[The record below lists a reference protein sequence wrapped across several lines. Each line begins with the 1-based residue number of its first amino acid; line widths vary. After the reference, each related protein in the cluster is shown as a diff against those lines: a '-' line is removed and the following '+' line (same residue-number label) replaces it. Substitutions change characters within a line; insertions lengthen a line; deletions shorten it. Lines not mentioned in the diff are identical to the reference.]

1 MTDALRIRLQPR
13 TLDPRPGWKLPF
25 QIRRLGL
32 FCCLVVGLLATAG
45 CGSDSLPIAR
55 EGVLELGSYD
65 FENDPILGLSGEWE
79 FYWNRFYTRADF
91 ANPELADQL
100 AAERTYIAVPEVWNE
115 AKLRALA
122 KRSDRNSE
130 AQQPA
135 AESDTNSSG
144 YATLRLRIRKN
155 GGLNFPEDLRLA
167 TRQWGLAY
175 RLYCGDDLIFANGV
189 IGSDESTS
197 RPGRLPV
204 AADLSPACYESG
216 ELIWQISN
224 FHTALG
230 GPRLPVLM
238 GTHLRLNAHLFQK
251 DLLSFVLAGV
261 TLIIAVYH
269 LVLWYFQ
276 RNERNHWRFGVLA
289 IIILLWTG
297 TNNDLVQRFLGED
310 AHYVEVLKF
319 QLIALFL
326 MPAAYY
332 AYLQACYEREFPT
345 KILPPLVIIS
355 LLFVFH
361 NLLRPTMEVTRV
373 LPVYLG
379 LIAAVVF
386 YSVIA
391 TGFAAVRGRPGA
403 LLTIGSCL
411 VVLLGVVNDA
421 LVYLSVYRNIDLV
434 QYGFFFFIISQSAV
448 QAGIFSAAYKSA
460 DKTSRTLQIE
470 VGKKMQELREA
481 NDKLRELDASRTAFF
496 QNISHEFRTPL
507 TLIKSPLEAAERRD
521 EAISR
526 DTQRV
531 ILSNARR
538 LQRLVDQ
545 LLDLQKIAAGRLQIK
560 PRAIELNEFVRL
572 VTSAF
577 EPYARIRGIQL
588 STEVEP
594 DLPLILVDPEML
606 DKCLYNYLSNSL
618 KFTAKDGRV
627 TLRVL
632 RDHGGARVEV
642 RDTGVGLPAEQIPHL
657 FTRFGYSRPSP
668 VKDQAGSGLGLSLVK
683 ELIELHDGRVG
694 VESEEGRG
702 ATFWFW
708 LPPAPD
714 GSVPDHISREAHR
727 ADFALTNADFEPAV
741 PAVSSQ
747 PATRRGRGRAIL
759 IVEDNDDL
767 RDYMRT
773 IFDRQ
778 GYRVGEAADGQA
790 GLEALPGFRPDLI
803 ITDLMLP
810 RVSGIDMIGRI
821 RKNPDYRTVPILLL
835 TARADDQTKQ
845 EAHEAGADAYLP
857 KPFDESELLAIIRN
871 LLSLKAREKE
881 LELDLAQARRIQE
894 NLLPQSLPVVQG
906 LRLASFYRPMDK
918 VGGDLYDFIKMGD
931 GSLGIFVG
939 DVSGH
944 GIPAALLAS
953 AVKMTLEAFGTRTYS
968 PAELLKFMNE
978 SLYGRTADNF
988 LSCSC
993 GLILPD
999 HRQLIYAQGGH
1010 PPAILIRDGQV
1021 NWHEAQGTWL
1031 GITPEVSFE
1040 EQTID
1045 LQKGDRLILYTDGIV
1060 EAMNPG
1066 EEMFGEDRLAQ
1077 SCLRYNR
1084 DPLKEQLENI
1094 VEEVFEFQG
1103 TGSVQDDITLIALEV
1118 VS

>member
-1 MTDALRIRLQPR
+1 MQMSYASRIRFRLWPR
-13 TLDPRPGWKLPF
+13 AFRARSF
-25 QIRRLGL
+25 SFFRFRRWTGVL
-32 FCCLVVGLLATAG
+32 LVLAAFSLTA
-45 CGSDSLPIAR
+45 CSADEAPVAR
-55 EGVLELGSYD
+55 DGVLELGDYD
-65 FENDPILGLSGEWE
+65 FHEDALLDLNGEWE
-79 FYWNRFYTRADF
+79 FYWNRLYTREDF
-91 ANPELADQL
+91 ADPALAEQL
-100 AAERTYIAVPEVWNE
+100 ARERVLIQVPSVWNQ
-115 AKLRALA
+115 AKTRALLRQA
-122 KRSDRNSE
+122 PG
-130 AQQPA
+130 AA
-135 AESDTNSSG
+135 AENRRPDSSG
-144 YATLRLRIRKN
+144 YATLRLRIQSDGR
-155 GGLNFPEDLRLA
+155 LEFPDDLRLA

-175 RLYCGDDLIFANGV
+175 RLYCGGDLILANGEV
-189 IGSDESTS
+189 GRDADSS

-204 AADLSPACYESG
+204 RAALTPACYESG
-216 ELIWQISN
+216 EFIWHMSN
-224 FHTALG
+224 FHTALS
-230 GPRLPVLM
+230 GPRLPLEM
-238 GTHLRLNAHLFQK
+238 GTALRLNARLFQK
-251 DLLSFVLAGV
+251 DLLAFVLAGV
-261 TLIIAVYH
+261 TLVIAVYH
-269 LVLWYFQ
+269 LVLWNFQ
-276 RNERNHWRFGVLA
+276 RNARNHWRFGALA

-319 QLIALFL
+319 QLIALYL

-332 AYLQACYEREFPT
+332 AYLQACYEREFPA
-345 KILPPLVIIS
+345 KLLPPLVIVS

-379 LIAAVVF
+379 LIGAIVF
-386 YSVIA
+386 YSVFA
-391 TGFAAVRGRPGA
+391 TGVAAVRGRPGA
-403 LLTIGSCL
+403 LLTVGSCL
-411 VVLLGVVNDA
+411 GVALGVANDA

-434 QYGFFFFIISQSAV
+434 QYGFFFFVISQSAV
-448 QAGIFSAAYKSA
+448 QTGIFTAAYQSA
-460 DKTSRTLQIE
+460 DQTSRTLQIE

-521 EAISR
+521 EDISR

-560 PRAIELNEFVRL
+560 PRPIELSEFVRL

-588 STEVEP
+588 STEVEQ
-594 DLPLILVDPEML
+594 DLPLVSVDPEML

-618 KFTAKDGRV
+618 KFTDKDGRV

-642 RDTGVGLPAEQIPHL
+642 RDTGIGLPAEQIPHL

-708 LPPAPD
+708 LPPAPA

-741 PAVSSQ
+741 PAVSSE
-747 PATRRGRGRAIL
+747 PARPGARGRGRAIL

-767 RDYMRT
+767 RDYMRA

-810 RVSGIDMIGRI
+810 RVSGIDMIGRV
-821 RKNPDYRTVPILLL
+821 RKHPDYRTVPILLL

-845 EAHEAGADAYLP
+845 EAHEAGADAYLA

-918 VGGDLYDFIKMGD
+918 VGGDLYDFIKMVD

-999 HRQLIYAQGGH
+999 HRQVIYAQGGH
-1010 PPAILIRDGQV
+1010 PPAILIRDGEV
-1021 NWHEAQGTWL
+1021 HWHEAQGTWL

-1040 EQTID
+1040 EHVID
-1045 LQKGDRLILYTDGIV
+1045 IQKGDRLILYTDGIV

-1066 EEMFGEDRLAQ
+1066 EEMFGEERLAQ

-1103 TGSVQDDITLIALEV
+1103 TGAVADDITLIGLEV

>member
-1 MTDALRIRLQPR
+1 MH
-13 TLDPRPGWKLPF
+13 
-25 QIRRLGL
+25 RRAHR
-32 FCCLVVGLLATAG
+32 VVQRCALLALSALLSLTGAR
-45 CGSDSLPIAR
+45 CSDASTVPVAR
-55 EGVLELGSYD
+55 DGLLELGAYD
-65 FENDPILGLSGEWE
+65 FHTGPILELGGDWE
-79 FYWNRFYTRADF
+79 FYWDRLYSFEDF
-91 ANPELADQL
+91 HNPELAAQISS
-100 AAERTYIAVPEVWNE
+100 ERMLISVPGLWDE
-115 AKLRALA
+115 AIERAIQA
-122 KRSDRNSE
+122 RGQVAGAPPHPMDS
-130 AQQPA
+130 
-135 AESDTNSSG
+135 TG
-144 YATLRLRIRKN
+144 YATLRLRIRRA
-155 GGLNFPEDLRLA
+155 GALDFPPDLRIA

-175 RLYCGDDLIFANGV
+175 RLYCGNDLVLANGV
-189 IGSDESTS
+189 VGRDAETS

-204 AADLSPACYESG
+204 NGALTRECYESG
-216 ELIWQISN
+216 EFIWQISN

-230 GPRLPVLM
+230 GPRLPVQI
-238 GTHLRLNAHLFQK
+238 GTGLRLNARLFQK
-251 DLLSFVLAGV
+251 DLLTFLLAGA
-261 TLIIAVYH
+261 TLIIAAYH
-269 LVLWYFQ
+269 LLLWNFQ
-276 RNERNHWRFGVLA
+276 RNDRHHWRFGLLA
-289 IIILLWTG
+289 LVILGWTT
-297 TNNDLVQRFLGED
+297 TNNDLLQRFLGED
-310 AHYVEVLKF
+310 AHYVEVLRF

-326 MPAAYY
+326 MPVTYY
-332 AYLQACYEREFPT
+332 AYFQSSFEREFPA
-345 KILPPLVIIS
+345 KAVPPLVIIS
-355 LLFVFH
+355 VLFIFH
-361 NLLRPTMEVTRV
+361 NLLRPSLEVTRL

-379 LIAAVVF
+379 LIGLVVF

-391 TGFAAVRGRPGA
+391 MSVAVFRRRKTA
-403 LLTIGSCL
+403 LLTLGSSL
-411 VVLLGVVNDA
+411 VVALGVSNDA
-421 LVYLSVYRNIDLV
+421 LVYMNVYRNVDLV
-434 QYGFFFFIISQSAV
+434 QYGFFFFVISQSAV
-448 QAGIFSAAYKSA
+448 LAGLFSAAYQSA
-460 DKTSRTLQIE
+460 DRTSRTLQIE
-470 VGKKMQELREA
+470 VSKKMNELREA
-481 NDKLRELDASRTAFF
+481 NDKLRELDAQRTAFF

-507 TLIKSPLEAAERRD
+507 TLIKSPLEASERRD
-521 EAISR
+521 ENVSR
-526 DTQRV
+526 ETQQV

-545 LLDLQKIAAGRLQIK
+545 LLDLQKIAAGRLQVH
-560 PRAIELNEFVRL
+560 PRPIELDAFARL

-588 STEVEP
+588 VTEIEA
-594 DLPLILVDPEML
+594 DLPLVMVDPEML

-618 KFTAKDGRV
+618 KFTAKGGRIS
-627 TLRVL
+627 LRVL
-632 RDHGGARVEV
+632 LDHGGARVEV
-642 RDTGVGLPAEQIPHL
+642 NDTGVGVPAEQIQHL

-708 LPPAPD
+708 LPPAPV
-714 GSVPDHISREAHR
+714 GSVPDQISREVHGP
-727 ADFALTNADFEPAV
+727 DFALTNADFEPAV
-741 PAVSSQ
+741 PAISSQ
-747 PATRRGRGRAIL
+747 PATKLGRGRRIL

-767 RDYMRT
+767 RKYMRSV
-773 IFDRQ
+773 FDRQ
-778 GYRVGEAADGQA
+778 GYRVDEAADGQA
-790 GLEALPGFRPDLI
+790 GLESLPGFRPDLI

-810 RVSGIDMIGRI
+810 RISGIDMISRI
-821 RKNPDYRTVPILLL
+821 RKIQDYRTVPILLL

-845 EAHEAGADAYLP
+845 EAHEAGADGYLA
-857 KPFDESELLAIIRN
+857 KPFDENELLAMIRN

-918 VGGDLYDFIKMGD
+918 VGGDLYDFIKMVD
-931 GSLGIFVG
+931 GSLGFFVG

-953 AVKMTLEAFGTRTYS
+953 AVKMTLQAFGTRTYS

-1010 PPAILIRDGQV
+1010 PPAILIRNGEV

-1045 LQKGDRLILYTDGIV
+1045 LHKGDRLILYTDGIV

-1066 EEMFGEDRLAQ
+1066 EEMFGEERLAQ

-1084 DPLKEQLENI
+1084 DPLKDQLEHI

-1103 TGSVQDDITLIALEV
+1103 TGSVQDDITLIGIEV
-1118 VS
+1118 LS